1 MTAIN
6 HLFKLIT
13 TLLMVFS
20 SQLAFASSK
29 IDVDESKI
37 EWLATKVTGQHKGT
51 ITLLSGE
58 LDYSD
63 QNIKSAIFVMDMTS
77 IVNLDIEGEQWRTKL
92 MNHLKSK
99 DFFDVPKHPTAVF
112 ELSSA
117 VPIKGAKKGEANF
130 HFVGDLLIKGIT
142 HSVEFNAWVDLKPSA
157 AHARGQIIVDRTKY
171 GIKYGSNKFFFNL
184 GDKAI
189 DDNFIITFDLLT
201 L

>member
-1 MTAIN
+1 MTAKN
-6 HLFKLIT
+6 YLFKLIT

-20 SQLAFASSK
+20 SQLAFASSI

-51 ITLLSGE
+51 ITLQSGE

-63 QNIKSAIFVMDMTS
+63 QNIKTAKFVMDMTS
-77 IVNLDIEGEQWRTKL
+77 IVNLDIESEQWRTKL

-99 DFFDVPKHPTAVF
+99 DFFDVAKYPTAVF

-117 VPIKGAKKGEANF
+117 SQIKEAKKGEANF

-142 HSVEFNAWVDLKPSA
+142 HSVEFNVWVDLKPSA

-171 GIKYGSNKFFFNL
+171 GIKYGSNKFFDSL

-189 DDNFIITFDLLT
+189 DNEFTIIFDLIT